1 MKNFD
6 AQVQELKELALEKK
20 LEVKVGLDV
29 NDLTLTSSYDI
40 VDTESGD
47 VYEFSV
53 YDDKYLV
60 RKADSIRRYA
70 ELFILKKL
78 FFEMLSYEDKLKS
91 LQLVSTFFNLED
103 FNKSEENLF
112 ENNLN
117 KRKQSTETFNE
128 LEYYVKFYRKQDL
141 YKFDILLKI
150 KQQTD
155 KTYRIDCSIDVIE
168 KIIENV
174 REDGLDDKYYYT
186 TIEQAEFDNFPDVI
200 DFFNT
205 LYETASLEF
214 NKLLSEEIKK
224 ITKEEQKKQQEEKE
238 QEEQEEKEQEGKPE
252 EGEEEEEG
260 QDGAEKKG
268 GQKGGKKGG
277 KPSLEDLIDDI
288 LDSEKSGSDGQS
300 TKQPNDIDLEDFI
313 NEIQKGNI
321 ENKDFTEQYKN
332 QDLSK
337 KIQDEKNSLL
347 DEGMSSE
354 EDTDEK
360 MDSSKSD
367 DTEQKYDILNGMAR
381 FLDTDVSDLKRRFP
395 TEKSVKSF
403 FLSLQRNEINEL
415 SEFSNLST
423 ELTIPEAKKI
433 LQDNFIND
441 LKNI

>member
-6 AQVQELKELALEKK
+6 VQVQELKKYVLEKNLK
-20 LEVKVGLDV
+20 VKTELDIK
-29 NDLTLTSSYDI
+29 DLIKTGSYDL
-40 VDTESGD
+40 VDTETGD
-47 VYEFSV
+47 VYEFFV
-53 YDDKYLV
+53 YNNEFLFRAD
-60 RKADSIRRYA
+60 DSIRRYA
-70 ELFILKKL
+70 EIYILKKL
-78 FFEMLSYEDKLKS
+78 QFEMLSYEDKLKS

-103 FNKSEENLF
+103 FNKSEEKLF

-128 LEYYVKFYRKQDL
+128 LDYYIKFERNQRL
-141 YKFDILLKI
+141 YKFDIILKI

-174 REDGLDDKYYYT
+174 REDGVDEKYYYT
-186 TIEQAEFDNFPDVI
+186 TIEQADFDNFPDVI

-214 NKLLSEEIKK
+214 NKVLSEEIKK
-224 ITKEEQKKQQEEKE
+224 ITKEEQKKQQEEKGE
-238 QEEQEEKEQEGKPE
+238 EEEQ
-252 EGEEEEEG
+252 EGEEEGEGEG

-268 GQKGGKKGG
+268 GQKGGQKGG

-313 NEIQKGNI
+313 NEIQKGNV

-337 KIQDEKNSLL
+337 KIQDKKDNSS
-347 DEGMSSE
+347 DKSMSSE

-360 MDSSKSD
+360 MDLPKSD
-367 DTEQKYDILNGMAR
+367 DTDLKYDILNGMAR
-381 FLDTDVSDLKRRFP
+381 FLDADVSDLKRRFP

-423 ELTIPEAKKI
+423 ELTIPEAKKL